1 MKDSKLKLF
10 SKIKEKVKNTGE
22 RRAPGKKLNKTAK
35 RIIIGVIILSIIGS
49 IVLANVLGKKKNN
62 TTAINTA
69 TVTVGS
75 VRSVISASGTI
86 KPKDMYDVVSS
97 VRGDVLSDS
106 FEVGDVIKKGTVLYE
121 LDKSDMSDTV
131 EKAEMSMDRTR
142 DSYQDTMDSIN
153 DLTVKAPIEGVISQM
168 FVSKGDSI
176 SNGTK
181 ICEII
186 DKSKMLLTIPFNT
199 SDIGYI
205 GVGMSAEVTLQNS
218 FYKTT
223 GYVTRVSTGSLIN
236 EFNAAV
242 SYVDIEVENPGGIT
256 VNDTATAV
264 INTFACNSAGTFT
277 YSAKK
282 TVSAKVAGDVVNVYN
297 DLGDYVYEGSTILQM
312 ESDSVSDNLKNANRS
327 MREAQ
332 MSLDKTYEQLDD
344 YTIEAKIDGTIIEK
358 NIKAGDTLDNT
369 NGNTVMCVIADMSV
383 ISFSINIDELD
394 VDKIELNQAV
404 DITADA
410 LPNKRYKGHVNSIN
424 INGSTSN
431 GVTTYPVEVIVD
443 NPEGMLPGMNVNA
456 EIVIA
461 EKHNVLRVPVSAVM
475 RGNMVYV
482 KEEDV
487 SKIKEEDKVLKTP
500 SKESPFGNGI
510 PGADNKNEAVK
521 ADGEQNKSFGENKEG
536 FKGNGENPFADN
548 DKQNGMSGNVS
559 DMNKTSETQNTQK
572 PSQEASKDTS
582 KTNADNKN
590 SAADKNVKSDSK
602 TTMPNFGNVPEG
614 FVAVRVET
622 GINDDNF
629 IEILSGLSEG
639 ITVYVK
645 SQSTTQG
652 MTGMPGM
659 GGMGMPGMGGMSGM
673 GGMGGMSRPSGSS
686 NTMRRN

>member
-1 MKDSKLKLF
+1 MSVNEEKKNKLF
-10 SKIKEKVKNTGE
+10 SGLFNKE
-22 RRAPGKKLNKTAK
+22 RQAPKKLKKTTK
-35 RIIIGVIILSIIGS
+35 RIIIWAVIVAVTAGAL
-49 IVLANVLGKKKNN
+49 LAGFLGKKKD
-62 TTAINTA
+62 TGTEINTA
-69 TVTVGS
+69 VATVGS

-86 KPKDMYDVVSS
+86 QPKDMYDVVSS
-97 VRGDVLSDS
+97 VRGDVLSDT

-142 DSYQDTMDSIN
+142 DSYQDTVDSIN

-168 FVSKGDSI
+168 FVSEGDSI

-181 ICEII
+181 VCEII
-186 DKSKMLLTIPFNT
+186 DKSKMKLTIPFNT

-205 GVGMSAEVTLQNS
+205 GVGMSADVTLQNS

-223 GYVTRVSTGSLIN
+223 GYVTRVSSGSLIN
-236 EFNAAV
+236 EFNVAV

-264 INTFACNSAGTFT
+264 INTFACNSAGTFE
-277 YSAKK
+277 YAGKK
-282 TVSAKVAGDVVNVYN
+282 TVSAKTSGDIVTVYN
-297 DLGDYVYEGSTILQM
+297 SLGDYVYEGSTILQM
-312 ESDSVSDNLKNANRS
+312 ESDTVADSMKNADRS
-327 MREAQ
+327 LREAQ
-332 MSLDKTYEQLDD
+332 MSLNKTYEQLED
-344 YTIEAKIDGTIIEK
+344 YTIQAKIDGTIIEK

-383 ISFSINIDELD
+383 ISFSINVDELD
-394 VDKIELNQAV
+394 VDKIALNQAV

-410 LPNKRYKGHVNSIN
+410 LPNKRYTGHVNSIN

-461 EKHNVLRVPVSAVM
+461 EKQNVLRVPVSAVM

-487 SKIKEEDKVLKTP
+487 SKIKEEDKVNNDES
-500 SKESPFGNGI
+500 SKSPFGNRGFGKNNGEQQSDEQDKEVKA
-510 PGADNKNEAVK
+510 PGNTDSQKSANTLEKPMAGNKTEAAPAENKTEAAPTKNKTEKTGEAENKNA
-521 ADGEQNKSFGENKEG
+521 GS
-536 FKGNGENPFADN
+536 
-548 DKQNGMSGNVS
+548 
-559 DMNKTSETQNTQK
+559 
-572 PSQEASKDTS
+572 
-582 KTNADNKN
+582 DNKN
-590 SAADKNVKSDSK
+590 SSGQKGN
-602 TTMPNFGNVPEG
+602 TRGFGNVPEG

-639 ITVYVK
+639 VTVYVK
-645 SQSTTQG
+645 SQSTTASQG
-652 MTGMPGM
+652 MMGMPGM
-659 GGMGMPGMGGMSGM
+659 GGMGMPGMGGM
-673 GGMGGMSRPSGSS
+673 GGMGGMNRPTG
-686 NTMRRN
+686 NTGTQRRN

>member
-10 SKIKEKVKNTGE
+10 SKLKDIVGGAGD
-22 RRAPGKKLNKTAK
+22 RRAPGKKMKKTTK
-35 RIIIGVIILSIIGS
+35 RIIIGIIILSIIGGL
-49 IVLANVLGKKKNN
+49 VLANVLGKKKNN
-62 TTAINTA
+62 STEINTA

-97 VRGDVLSDS
+97 VRGDVLSDG

-186 DKSKMLLTIPFNT
+186 DKSKMVLTIPFNT

-277 YSAKK
+277 YSGKK
-282 TVSAKVAGDVVNVYN
+282 TVSAKVAGDIVNIYN

-461 EKHNVLRVPVSAVM
+461 EKANVLRVPVSAVM

-487 SKIKEEDKVLKTP
+487 SKIKEEDKVSKTP
-500 SKESPFGNGI
+500 ASERPFGNRM
-510 PGADNKNEAVK
+510 PGGNMGDTAVK
-521 ADGEQNKSFGENKEG
+521 PDGEQNKATDENKEA
-536 FKGNGENPFADN
+536 FKGNGENPFGGRGE
-548 DKQNGMSGNVS
+548 NGQLSQGTP
-559 DMNKTSETQNTQK
+559 DMNKAPSTENMQK
-572 PSQEASKDTS
+572 PSQEASKEPP
-582 KTNADNKN
+582 KAVEDNKKNN
-590 SAADKNVKSDSK
+590 SENNNNSDKKP
-602 TTMPNFGNVPEG
+602 TMPNFGNVPEG

-659 GGMGMPGMGGMSGM
+659 GGMG
-673 GGMGGMSRPSGSS
+673 GMGGMSRPAGGS